1 GLYLG
6 NVIVDVPLSAT
17 MFVVAHFHMVMGV
30 APIMVI
36 LGAIYH
42 WYPKM
47 TGRMMDERLGKIHFW
62 ITFLG
67 AYAVFFPMH
76 YLGVQGVPRR
86 FYELGEIS
94 WIPHSAATLN
104 VFITVAALTV
114 GAAQAIFFFN
124 VFWSLR
130 HGKPSGPNPWR
141 STTLEWQT
149 AETPPGHGNFG
160 PKLPIVYRWAYAYSV
175 PGAPED
181 FLPQNA
187 PPLKGEHAT

>member
-1 GLYLG
+1 
-6 NVIVDVPLSAT
+6 

-94 WIPHSAATLN
+94 WLPPSAATLN

-114 GAAQAIFFFN
+114 GAAQADFLLQRLLEPAARQA
-124 VFWSLR
+124 VRAQSLALDDAR
-130 HGKPSGPNPWR
+130 MADGRRRLPATAISGPSCR
-141 STTLEWQT
+141 SSI
-149 AETPPGHGNFG
+149 AGPTP
-160 PKLPIVYRWAYAYSV
+160 IASRARRRISSRR
-175 PGAPED
+175 
-181 FLPQNA
+181 
-187 PPLKGEHAT
+187 TRRR